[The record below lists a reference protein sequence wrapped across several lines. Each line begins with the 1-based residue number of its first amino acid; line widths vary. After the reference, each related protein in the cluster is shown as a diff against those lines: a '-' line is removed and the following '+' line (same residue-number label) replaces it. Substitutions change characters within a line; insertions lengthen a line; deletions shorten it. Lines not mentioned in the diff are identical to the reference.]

1 MQPTQASETRLPRA
15 VLRRSAAIAER
26 IAARDKPPVESEA
39 LIPETTPP
47 ASAAP
52 AEPPKIAIAAGA
64 KTEAELEAVYSEND
78 DPRKND
84 VAYWKSRAL
93 STAGLLARERMEN
106 VNRTNTLRQQMTEL
120 QSEVDTLKSQAPEP
134 EPKIEDFFTPEEIE
148 KYGPEQCKV
157 MARTAMR
164 ANRKAEKPVAA
175 AQPPKTPQPD
185 EAQQRAVAKFQD
197 ELTEHYPDWPTADKD
212 KRWLAWLDEID
223 IATGEP
229 RGRTLDAFV
238 VTGNARGAAGMF
250 RAWEKSLAPAPVA
263 ATPPPPPPAPPMTPS
278 SRAATPGPGDAPS
291 VPANAAA
298 AAKGRPSAK
307 EIKDFYTRASTKRKG
322 QPGYVTDQER
332 ADFEARIALPA
343 AA

>member
-15 VLRRSAAIAER
+15 VLRRSAALAER
-26 IAARDKPPVESEA
+26 IAARGKPAEPDTLIESAPAAPAATPAAAPPPPAEPQA
-39 LIPETTPP
+39 ATPP
-47 ASAAP
+47 A
-52 AEPPKIAIAAGA
+52 
-64 KTEAELEAVYSEND
+64 
-78 DPRKND
+78 DPRDSDPN
-84 VAYWKSRAL
+84 YWRQRFQVTSGIL
-93 STAGLLARERMEN
+93 TREREERATERGRLN
-106 VNRTNTLRQQMTEL
+106 QRVTEL
-120 QSEVDTLKSQAPEP
+120 QGEVDTLKSQAPEP
-134 EPKIEDFFTPEEIE
+134 EPKIEDFFSPEEIE

-164 ANRKAEKPVAA
+164 ANRKVVKPDAA
-175 AQPPKTPQPD
+175 VQPPKDPQPD
-185 EAQQRAVAKFQD
+185 EAQQRAVAQFQD
-197 ELTEHYPDWPTADKD
+197 GLTEHYPNWPVADKD

-223 IATGEP
+223 DATGEP
-229 RGRTLDAFV
+229 RGKTLDAFV
-238 VTGNARGAAGMF
+238 VTGSFRGAAGMF
-250 RAWEKSLAPAPVA
+250 KAWEKSLAPAPAA

-343 AA
+343 VA